1 MKKSNFLRLALFSLI
16 VNYLHVKKDSALHFI
31 NLEYPFHKD
40 ALYKV
45 WLNLGKWFLRRRQK
59 CKNYGQTNGRTRG
72 RADGRQQ
79 VILSAEKNILRK
91 FKNWDLYRFMLI
103 SPILIFKFSLLKIK
117 STQFSKCSIKL
128 LYVMLFWTS
137 GSCREVEVKI
147 FHTDRRTERR
157 TRDDPKSS
165 FEHLVQNC

>member
-1 MKKSNFLRLALFSLI
+1 MKKSIVLRLALFSLI

-45 WLNLGKWFLRRRQK
+45 WLNLGKWFLRRRQNV
-59 CKNYGQTNGRTRG
+59 KNYRQTNGRTRG

-103 SPILIFKFSLLKIK
+103 SPILIFKFSLIRKAHLNIWYRLAKNFINTTSKWSFKI
-117 STQFSKCSIKL
+117 L
-128 LYVMLFWTS
+128 L
-137 GSCREVEVKI
+137 I
-147 FHTDRRTERR
+147 FYRWISQIRFDILNWQKH
-157 TRDDPKSS
+157 
-165 FEHLVQNC
+165 

>member
-1 MKKSNFLRLALFSLI
+1 MKKSIVLRLALFSLI

-59 CKNYGQTNGRTRG
+59 CKKLQTDERTDKRTG
-72 RADGRQQ
+72 GRQTTSDI
-79 VILSAEKNILRK
+79 VCREKYLRK